1 MEGVSCKSLWTLVSG
16 EGLKTEKGSS
26 LTGLRS
32 RKRSNNLHSGI
43 IETELLAQKDLLKDG
58 LLSFKPSN
66 AQSLEKLKKSKDV
79 GESWKDFVIK
89 LAGVMRLEEEQAWQV
104 LKTICIF
111 RLLEILFFIG
121 AVQLPSNRV
130 PRHLRISC
138 STDEGGLSGEAAAP

>member
-32 RKRSNNLHSGI
+32 RRRSNILHAGI
-43 IETELLAQKDLLKDG
+43 IETELIAQKDLLKDG
-58 LLSFKPSN
+58 LLSFKPCN

-89 LAGVMRLEEEQAWQV
+89 LAGVMRLEEDQAWQV
-104 LKTICIF
+104 MICTF
-111 RLLEILFFIG
+111 RLLEILF
-121 AVQLPSNRV
+121 
-130 PRHLRISC
+130 
-138 STDEGGLSGEAAAP
+138 

>member
-26 LTGLRS
+26 LTGLRL
-32 RKRSNNLHSGI
+32 RRRCDILHAGI
-43 IETELLAQKDLLKDG
+43 IETELIAQKDLLKDG

-89 LAGVMRLEEEQAWQV
+89 LAGVMRLEEEQTWQV

-111 RLLEILFFIG
+111 RLLEI
-121 AVQLPSNRV
+121 P
-130 PRHLRISC
+130 C
-138 STDEGGLSGEAAAP
+138 

>member
-16 EGLKTEKGSS
+16 EGLKTEKGDSF
-26 LTGLRS
+26 TCLRPK
-32 RKRSNNLHSGI
+32 KRFNFLHAGI

-89 LAGVMRLEEEQAWQV
+89 LAGVMRLEEDQAWQV
-104 LKTICIF
+104 TICIF
-111 RLLEILFFIG
+111 CLLEIL
-121 AVQLPSNRV
+121 
-130 PRHLRISC
+130 C
-138 STDEGGLSGEAAAP
+138 

>member
-16 EGLKTEKGSS
+16 EGLKTEKGFS

-32 RKRSNNLHSGI
+32 INKSNILHAGI
-43 IETELLAQKDLLKDG
+43 IETELIAQKGLLKDG

-89 LAGVMRLEEEQAWQV
+89 LAGVMRLEEDQAWQV
-104 LKTICIF
+104 MICTF
-111 RLLEILFFIG
+111 RLLEILF
-121 AVQLPSNRV
+121 
-130 PRHLRISC
+130 
-138 STDEGGLSGEAAAP
+138 

>member
-32 RKRSNNLHSGI
+32 RRRSNILHTGI
-43 IETELLAQKDLLKDG
+43 IETELIAQKDLLKDG
-58 LLSFKPSN
+58 LLSFKPST

-79 GESWKDFVIK
+79 GDSWKDFVIK
-89 LAGVMRLEEEQAWQV
+89 LAGVMRLEEDQAWQV

-111 RLLEILFFIG
+111 CLLEILFHRT
-121 AVQLPSNRV
+121 RV
-130 PRHLRISC
+130 RSLF
-138 STDEGGLSGEAAAP
+138 TLVTN

>member
-16 EGLKTEKGSS
+16 EGLKTEKGYSF
-26 LTGLRS
+26 TGLRP
-32 RKRSNNLHSGI
+32 RQRFNFLHAGI

-89 LAGVMRLEEEQAWQV
+89 LAGVMRLEEDQAWQV
-104 LKTICIF
+104 LKPICIF

-138 STDEGGLSGEAAAP
+138 STYEGGLSGEAASP

>member
-89 LAGVMRLEEEQAWQV
+89 LAGVMRLEEDQAWQV
-104 LKTICIF
+104 PKTICIF
-111 RLLEILFFIG
+111 CLLEILF
-121 AVQLPSNRV
+121 
-130 PRHLRISC
+130 
-138 STDEGGLSGEAAAP
+138 